1 MVKQYPH
8 TLTVKVAAAAT
19 KNASGN
25 WVTGS
30 ETTADYA
37 CRAEPSKGNVF
48 VTGDDG
54 EKIYCEWVVYL
65 PLPVND
71 FVPGA
76 AVALKNGASILS
88 SNQVKRFSRGQLNAR
103 IWL

>member
-1 MVKQYPH
+1 MVKQYLH
-8 TLTVKVAAAAT
+8 TLTVTATAAAT
-19 KNASGN
+19 KNGSGN
-25 WVTGS
+25 WVPGS
-30 ETTADYA
+30 ETTVDYA

-54 EKIYCEWVVYL
+54 EKIYYEWVVYL

-71 FVPGA
+71 FVPGTS
-76 AVALKNGASILS
+76 VTLKNGASVLS